1 MPATFASLGLGG
13 MTAEEKLE
21 LVGNLWD
28 DLFASSPPGSLLGA
42 AQRDDL
48 LRRQA
53 DAIASPN
60 DWISWDEVRAA
71 TLRRLQG

>member
-1 MPATFASLGLGG
+1 MPATFASLGLGE

-28 DLFASSPPGSLLGA
+28 DLFASSPPGGLLSDA
-42 AQRDDL
+42 LRDEL
-48 LRRQA
+48 RRRQA
-53 DAIASPN
+53 DAIADPN
-60 DWISWDEVRAA
+60 DWISWEEAQAA